1 MVDTPVQQEI
11 ELESPVRASDPV
23 RPEGVDK
30 PAPFVLTPG
39 QEAGFQTFIN
49 FYTNPDAQVMVLK
62 GWSGTGKSTL
72 IRRILDEME
81 SLDRALTTLDD
92 NFEPFEPLLTATT
105 NQACDALAV
114 AMKEFN
120 HEVKT
125 IHRALGLRLRTDYKT
140 GKSELMPISR
150 FELPYR
156 CLIVVDEA
164 SYIDPA
170 LLQFC
175 FDRTD
180 CCKFIFVGDDCQLT
194 PVGTNIMPAFAMKDI
209 VVELTEVKRQNSGPL
224 LDLCNAFRHTV
235 KTGEWPKIQLDGDQL
250 IHVPRDKFVEMAEDA
265 FQHPEV
271 HGNTKVLAYT
281 NACVTEYNKHFSKL
295 LLGSSDPQIG
305 QKMLVNEAVINKHA
319 QLSNG
324 SEVVI
329 EDIRPAREFDVDGF
343 LLKLMHHSTTFFLP
357 KSLKDRKDR
366 EKLARKMEDYKI
378 LQLIDQNWVDLRP
391 SFSCTVNKS
400 QGSTYDTVFI
410 DLDNIC
416 GKVHRPNALA
426 RLLYVGFSRARRR
439 VVMTGDM

>member
-1 MVDTPVQQEI
+1 MSQGIVY
-11 ELESPVRASDPV
+11 
-23 RPEGVDK
+23 
-30 PAPFVLTPG
+30 TPG

-49 FYTNPDAQVMVLK
+49 FYTNPDAQVMLLK

-81 SLDRALTTLDD
+81 TLDRALTTLDED
-92 NFEPFEPLLTATT
+92 FEPFEPLLTATT

-140 GKSELMPISR
+140 GKNELATIRNFLP
-150 FELPYR
+150 PYR
-156 CLIVVDEA
+156 CLVIVDEA
-164 SYIDPA
+164 SYIDPM
-170 LLQFC
+170 LLQYC

-194 PVGTNIMPAFAMKDI
+194 PVGTNIMPAFTFKDFM
-209 VVELTEVKRQNSGPL
+209 VELTEVKRQNSGPL
-224 LDLCNAFRHTV
+224 LDLCNDFRNTV
-235 KTGEWPKIQLDGDQL
+235 KTGQWPRIKLDNDQL
-250 IHVPRDKFVEMAEDA
+250 IHVPREKFVEMAEEA
-265 FQHPEV
+265 FQHPEI
-271 HGNTKVLAYT
+271 HGSTKVLAYT
-281 NACVTEYNKHFSKL
+281 NACVTEYNKHFSQL
-295 LLGSSDPQIG
+295 LLGSSEPQVG
-305 QKMLVNEAVINKHA
+305 QKMTVNEAVVNKHA
-319 QLSNG
+319 QLNNG
-324 SEVVI
+324 AEVI
-329 EDIRPAREFDVDGF
+329 IKEIQETREFDVDGF
-343 LLKLMHHSTTFFLP
+343 RVKLMNYNTSYFLP
-357 KSLKDRKDR
+357 KSLKARKDR
-366 EKLARKMEDYKI
+366 EKLARKSEDYTI

-391 SFSCTVNKS
+391 AFSCTVNKS

-426 RLLYVGFSRARRR
+426 RLLYVGFSRARKR